1 MEVVIVGGGL
11 AGLAAALSISRMK
24 HVKRVQVL
32 EAKDRVGGRMRT
44 HYGPDDRPLYE
55 EGAWRISQEHRR
67 MLNLCTELG
76 LELLEVASEG
86 AEAERAWLGPGSP
99 REVASTPACAPGTL
113 STWDAVAVR
122 RGPQAAD
129 LQAATT
135 GYAGLDVMVEGSD
148 AYGVESREAGA
159 RDRTRYYVPFRGMS
173 SICAQLYEELQ
184 RTPRCRVHLTTRVVD
199 VRPASGGYT
208 VLYEERVGGN
218 AFSGASIWADAVV
231 VACPPSQVTRWGGV
245 ARPLAPLLAALS
257 SVPLL
262 KVFADAG
269 AVFGRATGL
278 RDRPFHFKAN
288 TLSQQLISNTYPD
301 TGFVQLAYCAGRRAE
316 ALERLHLCGDLQRA
330 LVREVL
336 GALALPS
343 PEEAELQQA
352 LLASKLTTHFWSEA
366 VHVWNPSYKLDV
378 PLKSAQACLAPHAS
392 LPDLYLCGEA
402 FSPTQGW
409 GEGALQ
415 TVEWVTDALRTR
427 GADAQASPP
436 IPRSLFP
443 GPGESRALLVYDGRL
458 LDVAAWAKV
467 HPGGEAAIKGHLG
480 EDVTALWQSILHS
493 RSALGLI
500 FALQVGWSTGCLQR
514 RSIKDRSEAAH

>member
-11 AGLAAALSISRMK
+11 AGLAAALSVSRMK

-129 LQAATT
+129 LLAATT

-245 ARPLAPLLAALS
+245 ARPLAPLLA
-257 SVPLL
+257 
-262 KVFADAG
+262 
-269 AVFGRATGL
+269 R
-278 RDRPFHFKAN
+278 
-288 TLSQQLISNTYPD
+288 
-301 TGFVQLAYCAGRRAE
+301 
-316 ALERLHLCGDLQRA
+316 
-330 LVREVL
+330 
-336 GALALPS
+336 
-343 PEEAELQQA
+343 
-352 LLASKLTTHFWSEA
+352 
-366 VHVWNPSYKLDV
+366 
-378 PLKSAQACLAPHAS
+378 
-392 LPDLYLCGEA
+392 
-402 FSPTQGW
+402 
-409 GEGALQ
+409 
-415 TVEWVTDALRTR
+415 
-427 GADAQASPP
+427 
-436 IPRSLFP
+436 
-443 GPGESRALLVYDGRL
+443 
-458 LDVAAWAKV
+458 
-467 HPGGEAAIKGHLG
+467 
-480 EDVTALWQSILHS
+480 
-493 RSALGLI
+493 
-500 FALQVGWSTGCLQR
+500 
-514 RSIKDRSEAAH
+514 